1 MAKGAND
8 LLGLVAL
15 CPHKTNTP
23 SSSCFSWSTVG
34 SISSMSL
41 VHLGGGGVVVP
52 RSDEMKLY

>member
-8 LLGLVAL
+8 LRRLVAL

-23 SSSCFSWSTVG
+23 SPSCFPWCTVD

-41 VHLGGGGVVVP
+41 VHLGGVVVP
-52 RSDEMKLY
+52 KSDEMKLY